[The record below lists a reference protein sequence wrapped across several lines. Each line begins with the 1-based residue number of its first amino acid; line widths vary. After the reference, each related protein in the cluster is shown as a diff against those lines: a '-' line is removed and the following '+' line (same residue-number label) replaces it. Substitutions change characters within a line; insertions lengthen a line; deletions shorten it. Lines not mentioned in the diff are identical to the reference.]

1 MTGNNDCPYR
11 KNIECSYRGALI
23 FCRRCGFYP
32 VEERRRK
39 TVIESNIGNIEQKR
53 PKNIMQLIIV
63 HKGKKVSYSVQAV
76 RKRTASP
83 KTNNQSKINRAWAKT
98 RPETRPD

>member
-39 TVIESNIGNIEQKR
+39 TVIESNIGQIEQKR
-53 PKNIMQLIIV
+53 PKNVMQLKIV
-63 HKGKKVSYSVQAV
+63 HKGKKVSYSVQSV
-76 RKRTASP
+76 RKVTPS
-83 KTNNQSKINRAWAKT
+83 SKYGTMLNK
-98 RPETRPD
+98 

>member
-1 MTGNNDCPYR
+1 MTGYHDCPYR

-39 TVIESNIGNIEQKR
+39 TVIESNIGHIEDKR
-53 PKNIMQLIIV
+53 PKNVMQLRIV
-63 HKGKKVSYSVQAV
+63 HKGKKVSYSVQPV
-76 RKRTASP
+76 RKRTVSP
-83 KTNNQSKINRAWAKT
+83 KTNRVSISGQG
-98 RPETRPD
+98 DG